1 MDAEQLKKIFNIPAR
16 FIDISVQQV
25 ESNSIVLKD
34 GVARE
39 VSSGEI
45 FGVGVRVLDKTWGF
59 VSSNSLEDIHA
70 LAEKAYRIARNGEK
84 IEFAGGD
91 AVEDRV
97 KTIPKI
103 DPFDADMEEKKE
115 ILHRAERVAQD
126 YKEVVSSS
134 FAYSDSKINSLY
146 LNSEG
151 SRIEAEYIRVA
162 LFSSVFAKKN
172 GNVQVGFERLG
183 SVAGLEALQNAA
195 DAARAASERAI
206 RLLDAAEAPSG
217 NFKVVLDPKL
227 AGVFIH
233 EALGHAVEAD
243 HVIQGESILEG
254 RLGQQIGSELVTVYD
269 DATLE
274 NSFGFYFYDSEGT
287 RGKKK
292 TLLENGVLKTYL
304 HSRETSAKLKQEN
317 TGNARAQGFSYQPIV
332 RMSNT
337 YLEPRDFNFEE
348 MLEDIKYGVYLK
360 GSKGGEVDT
369 VRGVFQF
376 SAEEG
381 FLIEN
386 GEITKPIKDVAL
398 SGKTLEILKS
408 IHAVGSDFGL
418 HIGFCGKA
426 AQLVPVS
433 DGGATIR
440 TFATVG
446 GTG

>member
-1 MDAEQLKKIFNIPAR
+1 MDIDKLKKIFDIPAR
-16 FIDISVQQV
+16 FIDISVQRM
-25 ESNSIVLKD
+25 ETNSIILKD
-34 GVARE
+34 GIARE

-45 FGVGVRVLDKTWGF
+45 FGVGARVLDRTWGF
-59 VSSNSLEDIHA
+59 ASSNSLEDIYA

-84 IEFAGGD
+84 IEFAEGV
-91 AVEDRV
+91 AVEDVV
-97 KTIPKI
+97 KTVPKI
-103 DPFDADMEEKKE
+103 DPFNAGVEEKKE
-115 ILHRAERVAQD
+115 ILHQAEKVAQS

-134 FAYSDSKINSLY
+134 FAYSDSRINSSY

-151 SRIEAEYIRVA
+151 SSIEAEYTRVA

-183 SVAGLEALQNAA
+183 SVAGLEALHGAA
-195 DAARAASERAI
+195 DAAKAASERAI
-206 RLLDAAEAPSG
+206 RLLDAGEAPSG
-217 NFKVVLDPKL
+217 NFGVILDPKL
-227 AGVFIH
+227 SGVFIH

-269 DATLE
+269 DAALE

-287 RGKKK
+287 KGKKK
-292 TLLENGVLKTYL
+292 TLLENGALKTYL
-304 HSRETSAKLKQEN
+304 HSRETSTKLKQEN
-317 TGNARAQGFSYQPIV
+317 TGNARSQAFNCQPIV

-337 YLEPRDFNFEE
+337 YLEPKDFEFEE
-348 MLEDIKYGVYLK
+348 MLEDIRYGVYLR

-398 SGKTLEILKS
+398 SGKTLEILKN
-408 IHAVGSDFGL
+408 IDAVGSDFGL

-426 AQLVPVS
+426 SQLVPVS

-446 GTG
+446 GAG

>member
-1 MDAEQLKKIFNIPAR
+1 MDVEKLKKIFDIPAR
-16 FIDISVQQV
+16 FIDISVQRV

-34 GVARE
+34 GIARE
-39 VSSGEI
+39 ASSGEI

-59 VSSNSLEDIHA
+59 VSSNSLEDIYA
-70 LAEKAYRIARNGEK
+70 LAERVYRIARNGEK
-84 IEFAGGD
+84 IEFAGRGF
-91 AVEDRV
+91 VEDKV
-97 KTIPKI
+97 KTAPKI
-103 DPFDADMEEKKE
+103 NPFDVDVEEKKE
-115 ILHRAERVAQD
+115 ILHQAERAAQG

-151 SRIEAEYIRVA
+151 SSIEAEYTRVA
-162 LFSSVFAKKN
+162 LFSSVFVKKN

-195 DAARAASERAI
+195 DAAKAASERAV
-206 RLLDAAEAPSG
+206 RLLDAGEAPSG
-217 NFKVVLDPKL
+217 NFKVILDPKL

-254 RLGQQIGSELVTVYD
+254 RLGQQIASEAVSVYD
-269 DATLE
+269 DPTIK
-274 NSFGFYFYDSEGT
+274 NSFGSYFYDSEGT

-292 TLLENGVLKTYL
+292 VIVKNGMLQTYL
-304 HSRETSAKLKQEN
+304 HSRETSSRLRQEN
-317 TGNARAQGFSYQPIV
+317 TGNARAQAFNHQPIV

-337 YLEPRDFNFEE
+337 YLEPKDFEFEE
-348 MLEDIKYGVYLK
+348 MLDDIRYGVYLK

-398 SGKTLEILKS
+398 SGKTLEILKN
-408 IHAVGSDFGL
+408 IDAVRSDFGL

-426 AQLVPVS
+426 SQLVPVS

-446 GTG
+446 GTK